1 MTHSQVTLSQL
12 NTYSLGRPGRPHKTE
27 TGYHFSNSSV
37 PIPATGSRGKR
48 IDRSRKSPL
57 EVVQLGYHVAL
68 GSKEKFVR
76 NKHSARGQLG
86 CSSSVYDRQPLRKK
100 NETSVSES
108 LVQRYSIEQIRG
120 GESSYFFTN
129 KSVRKR
135 YRNESAKHVHGTTPG
150 RIGRPRRPLPAGG
163 DVPEVRTTPGGIG
176 RPRRPLPAG
185 GDVPE
190 VRTTPGRIGRPRR
203 PLPAG
208 GDVPE
213 VRTTP
218 AGSDIRGD
226 TYLLREAPAGGF
238 HRTGKTGCPSV
249 QMNSRRQVTPIKE
262 DRAYHYR
269 RSAPMEFSIRA
280 CCQGTKKRK
289 KKRQSGD
296 ATKGSKTTQVPNCYR
311 MINSL

>member
-1 MTHSQVTLSQL
+1 MSRPDTCPAQPTTDQDDRGD
-12 NTYSLGRPGRPHKTE
+12 TYKGRT
-27 TGYHFSNSSV
+27 
-37 PIPATGSRGKR
+37 RGPVYSDKR
-48 IDRSRKSPL
+48 SG
-57 EVVQLGYHVAL
+57 V
-68 GSKEKFVR
+68 SK
-76 NKHSARGQLG
+76 
-86 CSSSVYDRQPLRKK
+86 
-100 NETSVSES
+100 
-108 LVQRYSIEQIRG
+108 
-120 GESSYFFTN
+120 
-129 KSVRKR
+129 
-135 YRNESAKHVHGTTPG
+135 
-150 RIGRPRRPLPAGG
+150 
-163 DVPEVRTTPGGIG
+163 

-249 QMNSRRQVTPIKE
+249 QMNSRQQVTPIKE

-269 RSAPMEFSIRA
+269 RSAPMEFSIRV
-280 CCQGTKKRK
+280 CCQGTKKEAVR
-289 KKRQSGD
+289 
-296 ATKGSKTTQVPNCYR
+296 
-311 MINSL
+311 